1 MKRLVV
7 ALAAGT
13 IGLLAA
19 ASASGS
25 QLVYHPA
32 NPTFGGN
39 PLNGTYLLQQAQ
51 AQGNGLKSS
60 ADSPD
65 LSGLSNALSG
75 IGSGTSPIVVIGGS
89 GSSGTGGSG
98 TGSGMP

>member
-1 MKRLVV
+1 MKRLVAAV
-7 ALAAGT
+7 AAGT
-13 IGLLAA
+13 IGMLAA
-19 ASASGS
+19 TSAFGS

-51 AQGNGLKSS
+51 AQGNGLKSG
-60 ADSPD
+60 AEGPD

-75 IGSGTSPIVVIGGS
+75 IGSGSSPIVVIGGS
-89 GSSGTGGSG
+89 GTGTG
-98 TGSGMP
+98 TGSGTSSGMP